1 YTLSLHDALPIFPF
15 MEQRQAPQDS
25 VIRHHFIM
33 DMMLV
38 CQELRKLV
46 RGKPRMA
53 DHDFR
58 RVRFFRYYD
67 ILSLQ
72 RFNELRTFSK
82 KTFSMIS
89 LIELM
94 GTFNG
99 KHHQVGMARCF
110 KPVYVF
116 HHFPVYRN

>member
-1 YTLSLHDALPIFPF
+1 

-25 VIRHHFIM
+25 VIRHHFMM

-38 CQELRKLV
+38 CQELRTFV
-46 RGKPRMA
+46 RGKPRMP

-58 RVRFFRYYD
+58 RVRFFRYDD
-67 ILSLQ
+67 ILSPQ
-72 RFNELRTFSK
+72 RLNELRTFSK
-82 KTFSMIS
+82 ETFSMIS

-94 GTFNG
+94 STFNG
-99 KHHQVGMARCF
+99 KHHHVGRARCF

-116 HHFPVYRN
+116 HHFPVYRS